1 MAGHTH
7 GVMAVE
13 HTSMP
18 ARRNAPMSRMLS
30 VRVRGRRAVVHQRV
44 GLERD
49 ERVDDRRSR

>member
-1 MAGHTH
+1 MIGSIHAGGFWLMAGHTH

-30 VRVRGRRAVVHQRV
+30 SAWAAV
-44 GLERD
+44 GP
-49 ERVDDRRSR
+49 